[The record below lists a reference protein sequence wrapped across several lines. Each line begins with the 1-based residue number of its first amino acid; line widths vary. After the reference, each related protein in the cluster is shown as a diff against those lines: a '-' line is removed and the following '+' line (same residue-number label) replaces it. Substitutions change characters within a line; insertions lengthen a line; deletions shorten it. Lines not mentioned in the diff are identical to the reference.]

1 MKTKQILPL
10 VFMASIM
17 LLSAFTL
24 TKSKSNAVAPNETG
38 SQLLTPDVKAI
49 IDQSCVGCH
58 NAESKN
64 DKGKAK
70 LMFESLDTLSTARL
84 VAKLEAI
91 HEVVNDGSMPPAKFL
106 EFKPEAA
113 LNAAQKASLLK
124 WADNNIEQRLK
135 KME

>member
-1 MKTKQILPL
+1 MKTNKLMPLMAISAIL
-10 VFMASIM
+10 
-17 LLSAFTL
+17 LLAAFTF
-24 TKSKSNAVAPNETG
+24 TKPVSTDEPADETKNT
-38 SQLLTPDVKAI
+38 LITADVKTI

-84 VAKLEAI
+84 LAKLEAI
-91 HEVVNDGSMPPAKFL
+91 HEVVSDGSMPPAKFL

-113 LNAAQKASLLK
+113 LNEKQKASLLK
-124 WADNNIEQRLK
+124 WADESIESRLK
-135 KME
+135 KK